1 MVKSLRSCERT
12 LLISSLGIGLNL
24 GPSRNNFRSVVF
36 LIMFKSPVTICPVS
50 IFLYSEEIQS
60 HGGFLFESKVA
71 MKFLVSVSLKKLFI
85 IENL

>member
-24 GPSRNNFRSVVF
+24 GPSRNNFCSVVF
-36 LIMFKSPVTICPVS
+36 LMFKSPVTICPVS
-50 IFLYSEEIQS
+50 IFFYSEEIQS

-71 MKFLVSVSLKKLFI
+71 MEFLVSVSLKNFL
-85 IENL
+85 